1 MNSEAMRFCAAQ
13 RAAAAAAA
21 KNRPLT
27 SVPEAQMVQA
37 QLQEPRK
44 EPSVPNPKVSQ
55 ESEMMD
61 SEDKVPKLRRMS
73 GQAFISSEE
82 KVSCA
87 WPALVSVKL
96 PATQV
101 ADLVLLCMMQT
112 KCSAIEA
119 MMQPFATSIAM
130 QSWRGTS

>member
-1 MNSEAMRFCAAQ
+1 MKTEAMRFCAAQ
-13 RAAAAAAA
+13 RAAP
-21 KNRPLT
+21 KKRPLT
-27 SVPEAQMVQA
+27 SVPEAQMAQA
-37 QLQEPRK
+37 KLQEPRK
-44 EPSVPNPKVSQ
+44 EPLVPNPKSQ

-101 ADLVLLCMMQT
+101 PDLVLFMMQT

-119 MMQPFATSIAM
+119 MMQPFATSTAM

>member
-1 MNSEAMRFCAAQ
+1 
-13 RAAAAAAA
+13 
-21 KNRPLT
+21 
-27 SVPEAQMVQA
+27 
-37 QLQEPRK
+37 
-44 EPSVPNPKVSQ
+44 
-55 ESEMMD
+55 MMD

-96 PATQV
+96 PNQV
-101 ADLVLLCMMQT
+101 PDLVLLRMMQT